1 MTTALGII
9 TSAMRKAGILT
20 KGESASADE
29 AADGMIILKKG
40 DAVKILSDNSSL
52 IDGLKFEGWVVEGE
66 KVQVIAEAVEAVKP
80 VKKKK
85 EDK

>member
-1 MTTALGII
+1 
-9 TSAMRKAGILT
+9 
-20 KGESASADE
+20 
-29 AADGMIILKKG
+29 MIILKKG